1 MNPPKHI
8 YQLSAIQILLLLT
21 LSQPSL
27 SQSIPFYK
35 AIVTSN
41 ADEIKADNGLTFR
54 EAIAL
59 INGEL
64 KLENLSSAE
73 RSQVTPASEASTIG
87 FNLPSGQ
94 TQIALKSEL
103 PSISIPGTTIDG
115 TSQPGYDATK
125 SATQEIS
132 IAIPVVELIPAANVD
147 VLRGLTII
155 SDRVTVRGL
164 SIHGF
169 SAAHKST
176 AMTPPA
182 DIFISHATPP
192 PSIEKQKMPANF
204 APYYPDDVPPKNV
217 IIENN
222 WLGLSPI
229 GKTERPSA
237 FGISVF
243 HGENTTIRR
252 NRIEFHDGSAI
263 ITSVAATNTDISEN
277 IIVNNGLAGMPDAI
291 RLEGNIDR
299 SRIRNNLMC
308 GNDGA
313 GVYLFKPQGSIKI
326 SDNQIRYNGRRLRRS
341 AIYLTGSGHEVTNNQ
356 ISHQSGSGVVVGAYP
371 RSDRNI
377 ITNNRFDSLE
387 GLSIDLNAQQNTYVQ
402 AWQTGDGPNPKR
414 KGSYRHLETGNA
426 AIDSPEFKTDIFD
439 NANVITGSA
448 EPNSQIEIYKV
459 QLNAE
464 DDRGPLSQPIGQTT
478 ANGEGQFTV
487 QLPGLVK
494 GDRISATATDPSKG
508 TSEPA
513 INAAIGVWNDVKISR
528 NPTAIPDCTT
538 PPNTPNTPATPPP
551 PVLPIRLKA
560 PTRIHF
566 ALDQDF
572 ISPVSAVI
580 LNRIATILNQYPGV
594 SIELE
599 GHTDPRA
606 NNDYNQALGM
616 RRAMNARTYLLKQGI
631 SASRMTL
638 RSLGET
644 KRIAN
649 SNSKVDYAR
658 DRRVEI
664 IYRDSDGFELTV
676 EESDLQLE

>member
-1 MNPPKHI
+1 MNPPKRI
-8 YQLSAIQILLLLT
+8 YQFSTIQILLLLG
-21 LSQPSL
+21 LSQPSI
-27 SQSIPFYK
+27 SQPIPFYK
-35 AIVTSN
+35 TIVNSN
-41 ADEIKADNGLTFR
+41 ADDIKADNGLTLR

-64 KLENLSSAE
+64 KFENLSSAE
-73 RSQVTPASEASTIG
+73 RSQVIPASEASTIG

-103 PSISIPGTTIDG
+103 PSIAIPGTTIDG
-115 TSQPGYDATK
+115 TTQPGYDATK

-132 IAIPVVELIPAANVD
+132 IAIPIVELIPAANVD
-147 VLRGLTII
+147 VLRGLTIV
-155 SDRVTVRGL
+155 SDRVTIRGL

-169 SAAHKST
+169 SVSHKST

-229 GKTERPSA
+229 GKTDRPSA
-237 FGISVF
+237 FGVSVF
-243 HGENTTIRR
+243 HGESTIIRR

-263 ITSVAATNTDISEN
+263 ITSVAATNTDVSEN

-299 SRIRNNLMC
+299 SRIHGNLMC

-313 GVYLFKPQGSIKI
+313 GVYLFKPQGSVKI

-356 ISHQSGSGVVVGAYP
+356 ISHQAGSGVVVGAYP
-371 RSDRNI
+371 QSDRNI
-377 ITNNRFDSLE
+377 ITNNQFDSLE
-387 GLSIDLNAQQNTYVQ
+387 GMSIDLNTQQNTYAQ

-426 AIDSPEFKTDIFD
+426 AIDSPEFTTDEFD
-439 NANVITGSA
+439 NTNVITGTA
-448 EPNSQIEIYKV
+448 EPNSQIAIYKV

-464 DDRGPLSQPIGQTT
+464 DDRGPLSQSIAQTM
-478 ANGEGQFTV
+478 ANGEGKFTV
-487 QLPGLVK
+487 QLSGLVK
-494 GDRISATATDPSKG
+494 GDRISATATDPTKG

-513 INAAIGVWNDVKISR
+513 INAAIGSWNDVKTSR
-528 NPTAIPDCTT
+528 NPTAIPACTT
-538 PPNTPNTPATPPP
+538 PPNPPAIVPQPLL
-551 PVLPIRLKA
+551 PVKLKA

-572 ISPVSAVI
+572 ISPGSAVI
-580 LNRIATILNQYPGV
+580 LNRIATVLNQYPGV

-616 RRAMNARTYLLKQGI
+616 RRATNARTYLLKQGI

-649 SNSKVDYAR
+649 GNSKVDYAR

>member
-1 MNPPKHI
+1 MKTSKYI
-8 YQLSAIQILLLLT
+8 YQFSTVQILLLLG
-21 LSQPSL
+21 L
-27 SQSIPFYK
+27 SQSAISQPIPFYK
-35 AIVTSN
+35 TTVTSN
-41 ADEIKADNGLTFR
+41 ADEIKVDNGLTLR

-73 RSQVTPASEASTIG
+73 RSQVTPASQSSTIG

-94 TQIALKSEL
+94 TQIALNSEL
-103 PSISIPGTTIDG
+103 PSITIPGTTIDG
-115 TSQPGYDATK
+115 TTQPGYDATK

-147 VLRGLTII
+147 VLRGLTIV
-155 SDRVTVRGL
+155 SDRVTIRGL

-204 APYYPDDVPPKNV
+204 APYYPDDIPPKNI

-222 WLGLSPI
+222 WLGISPI
-229 GKTERPSA
+229 GKTDRPSA
-237 FGISVF
+237 FGVSVF
-243 HGENTTIRR
+243 QGENTTIRR

-263 ITSVAATNTDISEN
+263 ITSVAATNTDVSEN

-299 SRIRNNLMC
+299 SRIHGNLMC

-313 GVYLFKPQGSIKI
+313 GVYLFKPNGSVKI
-326 SDNQIRYNGRRLRRS
+326 SDNQIRYNGRRLRRA
-341 AIYLTGSGHEVTNNQ
+341 AIYLTGSGHEVIDNQ

-371 RSDRNI
+371 QSDRNI
-377 ITNNRFDSLE
+377 IANNRFDTLE
-387 GLSIDLNAQQNTYVQ
+387 GMSIDLNTQENTYAQ
-402 AWQTGDGPNPKR
+402 AWQTGDGPNPKH

-426 AIDSPEFKTDIFD
+426 AIDSPEFTTDEFT
-439 NANVITGSA
+439 NANVITGTA
-448 EPNSQIEIYKV
+448 EPNSQIALYKV
-459 QLNAE
+459 QLNTE
-464 DDRGPLSQPIGQTT
+464 DDRGPLSQPIGQVMADAEGKFT
-478 ANGEGQFTV
+478 A
-487 QLPGLVK
+487 QLTGLGK
-494 GDRISATATDPSKG
+494 GDRISATATDPTKG

-513 INAAIGVWNDVKISR
+513 INAAIGTWKDVKTTR
-528 NPTAIPDCTT
+528 NPTAIPACTT
-538 PPNTPNTPATPPP
+538 PPNPPIITPQ
-551 PVLPIRLKA
+551 PVLPIKLKA

-572 ISPVSAVI
+572 ISPVSATI
-580 LNRIATILNQYPGV
+580 LNRIATVLNQYPGV

-616 RRAMNARTYLLKQGI
+616 RRATNARTYLLRQGI
-631 SASRMTL
+631 SASRMIL

-644 KRIAN
+644 KRIAKG
-649 SNSKVDYAR
+649 NSKIDYAR

>member
-1 MNPPKHI
+1 MKIPKYI
-8 YQLSAIQILLLLT
+8 YQFSTTQILLLLG
-21 LSQPSL
+21 LSQAAI
-27 SQSIPFYK
+27 SQPIPFYK
-35 AIVTSN
+35 TIVNSN
-41 ADEIKADNGLTFR
+41 ADEIKADNGLTLR

-73 RSQVTPASEASTIG
+73 RSQVDPVSQASTIG

-94 TQIALKSEL
+94 TQIALNSEL
-103 PSISIPGTTIDG
+103 PSITTPGTTIDG
-115 TSQPGYDATK
+115 TTQPGYDATK

-147 VLRGLTII
+147 VLRGLTIV
-155 SDRVTVRGL
+155 SDRVTIRGL

-182 DIFISHATPP
+182 DIFISHTTPP

-204 APYYPDDVPPKNV
+204 APYYPDDIPPKNI

-229 GKTERPSA
+229 GKTDRPSA
-237 FGISVF
+237 FGVSVF
-243 HGENTTIRR
+243 QGENTTIRR

-263 ITSVAATNTDISEN
+263 ITSVAATNTDVSEN

-299 SRIRNNLMC
+299 SRIHGNLMC

-313 GVYLFKPQGSIKI
+313 GVYLFKPNGSVKI
-326 SDNQIRYNGRRLRRS
+326 SDNQIRYNGRRLRRA
-341 AIYLTGSGHEVTNNQ
+341 AIYLTGSGHEVTDNQ
-356 ISHQSGSGVVVGAYP
+356 ISHQSGSGVVVGSYP
-371 RSDRNI
+371 QSDRNI
-377 ITNNRFDSLE
+377 ITNNRFDALE
-387 GLSIDLNAQQNTYVQ
+387 GMSIDLNTQENTYAQ
-402 AWQTGDGPNPKR
+402 AWQTGDGANPKR

-426 AIDSPEFKTDIFD
+426 AIDSPEFTTDEFT
-439 NANVITGSA
+439 NASVITGTA
-448 EPNSQIEIYKV
+448 EPNSQIAIYKV
-459 QLNAE
+459 QSNPE
-464 DDRGPLSQPIGQTT
+464 DDRGPLSQPIGQAT
-478 ANGEGQFTV
+478 ANGDGKFTA
-487 QLPGLVK
+487 QLTGLVK
-494 GDRISATATDPSKG
+494 GDRISATATDPTKG

-513 INAAIGVWNDVKISR
+513 INAAIGTWNDVKISR
-528 NPTAIPDCTT
+528 NPAVIPACTT
-538 PPNTPNTPATPPP
+538 PPNPPATVPRPIL
-551 PVLPIRLKA
+551 PVKLKA

-572 ISPVSAVI
+572 ISPVSATI
-580 LNRIATILNQYPGV
+580 LNRIATVLNQYSGV

-616 RRAMNARTYLLKQGI
+616 RRATNARTYLLRQGI

-644 KRIAN
+644 KRIAKG
-649 SNSKVDYAR
+649 NSKIDYAR

>member
-192 PSIEKQKMPANF
+192 PSIEKQKIPANF

-551 PVLPIRLKA
+551 PVLPIKLKA

-616 RRAMNARTYLLKQGI
+616 RRAMTARTYLLKQGI

>member
-1 MNPPKHI
+1 MKTPKCI
-8 YQLSAIQILLLLT
+8 YQFSTIQILLLLG
-21 LSQPSL
+21 LSQAAI
-27 SQSIPFYK
+27 SQPIPFYK
-35 AIVTSN
+35 TIVTSN
-41 ADEIKADNGLTFR
+41 ADEIKADNGLTLR

-73 RSQVTPASEASTIG
+73 RSQVIPASQASTIG

-103 PSISIPGTTIDG
+103 PSITIPGTTIDG
-115 TSQPGYDATK
+115 TTQPGYDTTK
-125 SATQEIS
+125 SATQEIN

-147 VLRGLTII
+147 VLRGLTIV
-155 SDRVTVRGL
+155 SDRVIIRGL

-204 APYYPDDVPPKNV
+204 APYYPDDIPPKNI

-229 GKTERPSA
+229 GKTDRPSA
-237 FGISVF
+237 FGVSVF

-263 ITSVAATNTDISEN
+263 ITSVAATNTDVSEN

-291 RLEGNIDR
+291 RLEGNVDR
-299 SRIRNNLMC
+299 SRIHGNLMC

-313 GVYLFKPQGSIKI
+313 GVYLFKPEGTVKI
-326 SDNQIRYNGRRLRRS
+326 SDNQIRYNGRRLRRT
-341 AIYLTGSGHEVTNNQ
+341 AIYLTGSGHEVTDNQ

-371 RSDRNI
+371 QSDRNI
-377 ITNNRFDSLE
+377 ITNNRFDALE
-387 GLSIDLNAQQNTYVQ
+387 GMSIDLNTQENTYAQ

-426 AIDSPEFKTDIFD
+426 AIDSPEFTTDEFT
-439 NANVITGSA
+439 NASVITGTA
-448 EPNSQIEIYKV
+448 EPNSQIALYKV
-459 QLNAE
+459 QSNPE

-478 ANGEGQFTV
+478 ANGDGKFTA
-487 QLPGLVK
+487 QLTGLVK
-494 GDRISATATDPSKG
+494 GDRISATATDPTKG

-513 INAAIGVWNDVKISR
+513 INAAIGTWNDVKISR
-528 NPTAIPDCTT
+528 NPTAIPACTT
-538 PPNTPNTPATPPP
+538 PPNPPATIPPP
-551 PVLPIRLKA
+551 ILPVKLKA

-572 ISPVSAVI
+572 ISPVSATI
-580 LNRIATILNQYPGV
+580 LNRIATVLNQYPGV

-606 NNDYNQALGM
+606 NDDYNQALGM
-616 RRAMNARTYLLKQGI
+616 RRATNARTYLLRQGI

-644 KRIAN
+644 KRIAKG
-649 SNSKVDYAR
+649 NSKIDYAR

>member
-1 MNPPKHI
+1 MKTPKCI
-8 YQLSAIQILLLLT
+8 YQFSTIQILLLLG
-21 LSQPSL
+21 L
-27 SQSIPFYK
+27 SQSAISQPIPFYK
-35 AIVTSN
+35 TIVNSN
-41 ADEIKADNGLTFR
+41 ADEIKADNGLTLR

-73 RSQVTPASEASTIG
+73 RSQVTPASQASTIG

-103 PSISIPGTTIDG
+103 PSITIPGTTIDG
-115 TSQPGYDATK
+115 TTQPGYDATK
-125 SATQEIS
+125 SATQEIT
-132 IAIPVVELIPAANVD
+132 IAVPIVELIPAANVD
-147 VLRGLTII
+147 VLRGLTIV
-155 SDRVTVRGL
+155 SDRVTIRGL

-169 SAAHKST
+169 SAAHTST

-204 APYYPDDVPPKNV
+204 APYYPDDIPPKNI

-229 GKTERPSA
+229 GKTNRSSA
-237 FGISVF
+237 FGVSVF

-263 ITSVAATNTDISEN
+263 ITSVAATNTDVSEN

-299 SRIRNNLMC
+299 SRIHGNLMC

-313 GVYLFKPQGSIKI
+313 GVYLFKPNGSVKI
-326 SDNQIRYNGRRLRRS
+326 SDNQIRYNGRRLRRA
-341 AIYLTGSGHEVTNNQ
+341 AIYLTGSGHEVTDNQ
-356 ISHQSGSGVVVGAYP
+356 ISHQSGSGVVVGSYP
-371 RSDRNI
+371 QSDRNI
-377 ITNNRFDSLE
+377 ITNNQFDSLE
-387 GLSIDLNAQQNTYVQ
+387 GMSIDLNTQENTYAQ

-426 AIDSPEFKTDIFD
+426 AIDSPEFTMDEFA
-439 NANVITGSA
+439 NASVITGTA
-448 EPNSQIEIYKV
+448 EPNSQIAIYKV
-459 QLNAE
+459 QLNTE
-464 DDRGPLSQPIGQTT
+464 DDRGPLSQPIGQAT
-478 ANGEGQFTV
+478 ANGDGKFTA
-487 QLPGLVK
+487 QLTGLVK
-494 GDRISATATDPSKG
+494 GDRISATATDPTKG

-513 INAAIGVWNDVKISR
+513 INAAIGTWNDVKISR
-528 NPTAIPDCTT
+528 NPTAIPACTT
-538 PPNTPNTPATPPP
+538 PPNPPATVPQPI
-551 PVLPIRLKA
+551 LPIKLKA

-572 ISPVSAVI
+572 ISPVSATI
-580 LNRIATILNQYPGV
+580 LNRIATVLNQYPGV

-616 RRAMNARTYLLKQGI
+616 RRATNARTYLLKQGI

-644 KRIAN
+644 KRIAIG
-649 SNSKVDYAR
+649 NSKVDYAR

>member
-1 MNPPKHI
+1 MKTPKCIH
-8 YQLSAIQILLLLT
+8 QFTTVQILLLLG
-21 LSQPSL
+21 L
-27 SQSIPFYK
+27 SQSAISQPIPFYK
-35 AIVTSN
+35 TTVNSN
-41 ADEIKADNGLTFR
+41 ADEIKADNGLTLR

-73 RSQVTPASEASTIG
+73 RSQVTPASDASTIG

-103 PSISIPGTTIDG
+103 PSIAIPGTTIDG
-115 TSQPGYDATK
+115 TTQPGYDATK
-125 SATQEIS
+125 SATQEIT

-147 VLRGLTII
+147 VLRGLTIV
-155 SDRVTVRGL
+155 SDRVTIRGL

-192 PSIEKQKMPANF
+192 PSIEKQKMTANF
-204 APYYPDDVPPKNV
+204 SPYYPDDVPPKNI

-229 GKTERPSA
+229 GKTDRPSA
-237 FGISVF
+237 FGVSVF

-263 ITSVAATNTDISEN
+263 ITSVAATNTDVSEN

-299 SRIRNNLMC
+299 SRIHGNLVC

-313 GVYLFKPQGSIKI
+313 GMYLFKPQGAVKI
-326 SDNQIRYNGRRLRRS
+326 SDNQIRYNGRRLRRA

-371 RSDRNI
+371 QSDRNI
-377 ITNNRFDSLE
+377 ITNNRFDTLE
-387 GLSIDLNAQQNTYVQ
+387 GMSIDLNTQQNTYAQ

-426 AIDSPEFKTDIFD
+426 SIDSPEFTTEEFA
-439 NANVITGSA
+439 NASVITGTA
-448 EPNSQIEIYKV
+448 EPNSQIAIYKV
-459 QLNAE
+459 QLNTE

-478 ANGEGQFTV
+478 VNGEGKFTA
-487 QLPGLVK
+487 QLTGLVK
-494 GDRISATATDPSKG
+494 GDRISATATDPTKG

-513 INAAIGVWNDVKISR
+513 INAAIGTWNDVKISR
-528 NPTAIPDCTT
+528 NPTAIPACTT
-538 PPNTPNTPATPPP
+538 PPNPPTTTPQ
-551 PVLPIRLKA
+551 PVLPVKLKA

-572 ISPVSAVI
+572 VSPVSATI
-580 LNRIATILNQYPGV
+580 LNRIATVLNQYPGM

-616 RRAMNARTYLLKQGI
+616 RRATNARTYLLKQGI

-644 KRIAN
+644 KRIAIG
-649 SNSKVDYAR
+649 NSKVDYAR
-658 DRRVEI
+658 DRRVEV